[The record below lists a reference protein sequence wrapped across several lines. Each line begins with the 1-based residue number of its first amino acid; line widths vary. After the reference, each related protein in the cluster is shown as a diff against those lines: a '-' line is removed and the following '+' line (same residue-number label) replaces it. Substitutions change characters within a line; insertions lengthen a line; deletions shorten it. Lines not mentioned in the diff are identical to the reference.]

1 MTMATTRIS
10 HKRRL
15 MDRLRRLFI
24 EVRSRFSFWG
34 AGRIP
39 EYTEGA
45 TCGSR
50 AFNNWIEA
58 LVDVAIHSDAH
69 ELALIQ
75 Q

>member
-1 MTMATTRIS
+1 MATTRIS

-24 EVRSRFSFWG
+24 EVLSRFSFWG

-39 EYTEGA
+39 EYTERV

-50 AFNNWIEA
+50 SFSNWSEA
-58 LVDVAIHSDAH
+58 LIDVAIHSDVH